1 MTASYPGLG
10 VLAERV
16 NVPVSLDG
24 EIIAIRGGRPNFGL
38 LQSRMHVRRPCGRLL
53 SDAPVQPYLFDLLQ
67 VGGEPLLGLPYTAR
81 RAAAGQHGE
90 RGSASASRCLTGASN
105 GTQDVTA
112 GGTARTRA

>member
-1 MTASYPGLG
+1 MPAAGRLRLLSRNGNDMTANCPGLG

-24 EIIAIRGGRPNFGL
+24 EIIAIRGRRPNFGL
-38 LQSRMHVRRPCGRLL
+38 QSRMHLRRPCGRLL

-81 RAAAGQHGE
+81 RAAA
-90 RGSASASRCLTGASN
+90 RP
-105 GTQDVTA
+105 
-112 GGTARTRA
+112 AR

>member
-1 MTASYPGLG
+1 LPAVRARCSPYASVGQLRLLSRNGNDMTANYPELG

-24 EIIAIRGGRPNFGL
+24 EIIAIRGRRPNFGL

-53 SDAPVQPYLFDLLQ
+53 SDAPVQPHLFDLLQ

-81 RAAAGQHGE
+81 RAAA
-90 RGSASASRCLTGASN
+90 RP
-105 GTQDVTA
+105 
-112 GGTARTRA
+112 AR